1 MNTKKIDKF
10 TKIRKKIVNDL
21 EKIQANLL
29 NLNTFIDFD
38 IEEFKE
44 NKKPYKIANKLS
56 KKISKWKKSV
66 PEVRSF
72 FNIETACHT
81 IFLDYKNLSTFYKK
95 LNKSKYL
102 TDNESKQL
110 AQLTIGLYNS
120 YNTLSC
126 EVSKYLA
133 TRNVEL
139 ITDDIKTKTEVL
151 KTMVS
156 SYDQL
161 VEQSKTLAKSNQN
174 KDAFAQESYNKQMQY
189 LTERIKESE
198 NLIKEQKTEIAKL
211 SFKKQVLSAIENQIP
226 AKAIIK
232 DFTQEPKQALDK
244 KEIKT
249 VSKEQTKQEVKEQ
262 PKEQIKKTTTT
273 QKEVSTKNKLEKDGI
288 SLQTLITE
296 QEDEIQK

>member
-1 MNTKKIDKF
+1 
-10 TKIRKKIVNDL
+10 
-21 EKIQANLL
+21 
-29 NLNTFIDFD
+29 
-38 IEEFKE
+38 
-44 NKKPYKIANKLS
+44 
-56 KKISKWKKSV
+56 
-66 PEVRSF
+66 
-72 FNIETACHT
+72 
-81 IFLDYKNLSTFYKK
+81 
-95 LNKSKYL
+95 
-102 TDNESKQL
+102 
-110 AQLTIGLYNS
+110 
-120 YNTLSC
+120 
-126 EVSKYLA
+126 
-133 TRNVEL
+133 
-139 ITDDIKTKTEVL
+139 
-151 KTMVS
+151 MVS